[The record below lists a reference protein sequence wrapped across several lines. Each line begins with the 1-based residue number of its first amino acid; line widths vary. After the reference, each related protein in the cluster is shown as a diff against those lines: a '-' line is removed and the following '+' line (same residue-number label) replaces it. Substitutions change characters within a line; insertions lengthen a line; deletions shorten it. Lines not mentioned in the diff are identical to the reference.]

1 MKKLLTILLTAL
13 GLHSAYGQNFE
24 NLEVES
30 FANVVKDSN
39 VVILDVRTPKDDSHL
54 LPKRTTLCK
63 RMRQT
68 GCRGV

>member
-13 GLHSAYGQNFE
+13 GLNSAYGQNFE

-39 VVILDVRTPKDDSHL
+39 VVILDVRTPNEYAESHI
-54 LPKRTTLCK
+54 
-63 RMRQT
+63 
-68 GCRGV
+68 RGGFWRIRR